1 MLRSQLAGM
10 LAVLLSLVLA
20 PLPGQAQDKTEE
32 SVKVDVQK
40 SEKDKEPVPTEK
52 AVTTSHS
59 AQIGGRSI
67 AYKATAGTLIIRDD
81 KGKPD
86 ASVFYVAYTADG
98 EKSTTRP
105 VTFLYNGG
113 PGSASIWLHMGSFAP
128 VRIVTASPDATA
140 PAPYQLVANADS
152 LLDKSDLV
160 FVDAIGTGYSKG
172 LVKADASKDA
182 REQAREKEEN
192 QNKRFWGT
200 DQDIDAFGRFVV
212 RYITVNNRWNSPKFL
227 FGESYGTPRS
237 AGLVKWLEDKGVS
250 CNGVVLLSSILNY
263 GTRLPGQDND
273 YLGLLPT
280 FAAIAWYHG
289 KTPNKPATLEPF
301 LTEVRDF
308 ARGEYAVA
316 LAKGQALSTQE
327 QDAIAAKLNRYTGL
341 SVAYIKEANLRV
353 SASRFRKELLRDER
367 HTVGRYD
374 GRFEGI
380 DSDAA
385 GENPE
390 SDASDTGIRGAFTAA
405 FNDYIVRELHY
416 SSDVPYNTSAGAIMD
431 WDWKHK
437 APGQQQQQRPLPLPI
452 MVGDLGA
459 AMRANPHLKVLA
471 ANGYFDLATPFFGTE
486 YDIAHLDVDG
496 KLRSNV
502 SFTYYPSGHM
512 VYLNLDAL
520 KQFKVDLA
528 RFYDSAVPH

>member
-1 MLRSQLAGM
+1 MRIQFAA
-10 LAVLLSLVLA
+10 LAVVLLGAMTVPA
-20 PLPGQAQDKTEE
+20 FAQDRAEE

-40 SEKDKEPVPTEK
+40 SEKDKEPPPAEK

-86 ASVFYVAYTADG
+86 ASVFYVAYTADA

-140 PAPYQLVANADS
+140 PAPYQLVANVDS

-160 FVDAIGTGYSKG
+160 FVDAIGTGFSKG

-200 DQDIDAFGRFVV
+200 DQDIDAFGRFVM

-316 LAKGQALSTQE
+316 LSKGQALSAQE
-327 QDAIAAKLNRYTGL
+327 QDA
-341 SVAYIKEANLRV
+341 VAQK
-353 SASRFRKELLRDER
+353 
-367 HTVGRYD
+367 
-374 GRFEGI
+374 
-380 DSDAA
+380 
-385 GENPE
+385 
-390 SDASDTGIRGAFTAA
+390 
-405 FNDYIVRELHY
+405 
-416 SSDVPYNTSAGAIMD
+416 
-431 WDWKHK
+431 
-437 APGQQQQQRPLPLPI
+437 
-452 MVGDLGA
+452 
-459 AMRANPHLKVLA
+459 
-471 ANGYFDLATPFFGTE
+471 
-486 YDIAHLDVDG
+486 
-496 KLRSNV
+496 
-502 SFTYYPSGHM
+502 
-512 VYLNLDAL
+512 
-520 KQFKVDLA
+520 
-528 RFYDSAVPH
+528 